1 MCSLSHLIIKNG
13 ISESIKINNVEFNS
27 SLHCQYPELKDTNDM
42 ANGVMVRTC
51 KNCCHSFRAELNPH
65 MIEFCSKGTFNNILL
80 YSLQC
85 CKFYFLD
92 LLDCLTSF
100 YWFKK
105 QPSVLLNAFDLMN
118 EIAFKEASMKTD
130 SDLSCSEDDIN
141 SSWTLQHTIGLEV
154 VDQRQEKDILT
165 FLAPYDNDINS
176 KSVEAWPK
184 RKRKFSF
191 SERFMRIKNRIFVP
205 QNKQK

>member
-65 MIEFCSKGTFNNILL
+65 MIEFCSK
-80 YSLQC
+80 
-85 CKFYFLD
+85 
-92 LLDCLTSF
+92 DCLTSF